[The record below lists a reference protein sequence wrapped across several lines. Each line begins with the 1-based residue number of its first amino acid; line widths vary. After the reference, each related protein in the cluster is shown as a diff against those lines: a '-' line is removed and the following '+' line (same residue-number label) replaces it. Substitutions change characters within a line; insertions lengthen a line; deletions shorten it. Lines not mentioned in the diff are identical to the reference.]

1 MNKSTSRN
9 EKASVLSKEPFLPI
23 IAVVV
28 VFVSLCFGLGRLP
41 LIEPDEGRN
50 AEIAREMNEFGAW
63 LVPTLNGVDF
73 LDKPA
78 FFFKAVSLS
87 FATLGNTET
96 AARLPSAIFGAG
108 LIVLIFL
115 FCRRV
120 YGSARVAWL
129 AAMVVA
135 TMPLYF
141 AHARIVIFDM
151 TLAFFVCGAIFAGFL
166 AEEVEGR
173 SRRNWYLL
181 GAVAA
186 GFATLVK
193 GPVGFIIP
201 VLVLLVTQPLAGRR
215 GAWRRLFA
223 PLNWLAFFAITLPW
237 FIGLCLK
244 RPDFLHY
251 GLVEES
257 FNRFTST
264 KTFHRGKPFYYYAI
278 LVAGTFFPWSFL
290 LPEALLTTW
299 KQRGWQRHRADLLCL
314 VWAVLVVGFFSISQS
329 KQPGYVLSV
338 CVACGILF
346 ARLADAALAAPQGR
360 AASLLRRGTI
370 PLLVLCLGGLAAALW
385 LAAHPDNLAKLL
397 RSPDADPQS
406 MLHHA
411 WLMAISFLVL
421 AGIGA
426 VGIIRRSAWVCF
438 LCLALFCPL
447 ALVLNIRAIH
457 TTMDSRSARGLVEH
471 LRTLPPD
478 TELAALECFPYTA
491 SFYLGQNLT
500 LITATGEELKSNYIN
515 ALLKRPGPWP
525 ATLVRMEELDGWL
538 ASRKT
543 PVYLIV
549 NSGHRPRLK
558 TIATAHRTKVQ
569 PITRGYFGV
578 LLPVPGGN

>member
-1 MNKSTSRN
+1 MRIETHDSPK
-9 EKASVLSKEPFLPI
+9 LSSGNIPGLRL
-23 IAVVV
+23 IAIVV
-28 VFVSLCFGLGRLP
+28 VFVSLCLGLGRLP
-41 LIEPDEGRN
+41 LIQPDEGRN
-50 AEIAREMNEFGAW
+50 AEIAREMKDSGAW
-63 LVPTLNGVDF
+63 LVPTFNGVDF

-78 FFFKAVSLS
+78 FFFKAVALS
-87 FATLGNTET
+87 FSALGNTET
-96 AARLPSAIFGAG
+96 AARLPSAIFGVG
-108 LIVLIFL
+108 LIALIFL

-129 AAMVVA
+129 AVMVVA
-135 TMPLYF
+135 TLPLYF

-166 AEEVEGR
+166 AEEAEGR

-181 GAVAA
+181 GAAAA

-223 PLNWLAFFAITLPW
+223 PLNFLLFFAITLPW

-264 KTFHRGKPFYYYAI
+264 KTFNRGKPFYYYAV
-278 LVAGTFFPWSFL
+278 LVAGTFFPWSLL
-290 LPEALLTTW
+290 LPEALVATW
-299 KQRGWQRHRADLLCL
+299 KRRVWQRHRADLLCL

-346 ARLADAALAAPQGR
+346 ARLVDAALMAPKGQAANM
-360 AASLLRRGTI
+360 LRRAVM
-370 PLLVLCLGGLAAALW
+370 PLPVLCVLGLGAVIW
-385 LAAHPDNLAKLL
+385 ITGHPDKFAKML
-397 RSPDADPQS
+397 RSPDVDPQS
-406 MLHHA
+406 LLHHA
-411 WLMAISFLVL
+411 WPMVISFVILGSL
-421 AGIGA
+421 SALGIF
-426 VGIIRRSAWVCF
+426 RRSPWICF

-447 ALVLNIRAIH
+447 ALTANVRAIEIA
-457 TTMDSRSARGLVEH
+457 MASRSAQGLVEQ

-478 TELAALECFPYTA
+478 AEIVALECYPNGA
-491 SFYLGQNLT
+491 AFYLNHNLP
-500 LITATGEELKSNYIN
+500 LITASGRELRSNYIN
-515 ALLKRPGPWP
+515 SLLKRPGPWP
-525 ATLVRMEELDGWL
+525 ATLVHVEELDGWL

-549 NSGHRPRLK
+549 DAGGQARLEA
-558 TIATAHRTKVQ
+558 IATPRGATVQ
-569 PITRGYFGV
+569 PLTRRYFGT
-578 LLPVPGGN
+578 LLPVPAGN